1 MKEDKKYH
9 IGHRKRLRN
18 RYIENGIDALAEH
31 EILELLLFYAMPRID
46 TKPMAHRLID
56 EYGSLESVL
65 NASFDSLK
73 KHGFTD
79 TAAVLVKLHYDIESW
94 MEKNKIAGKTVDDY
108 NKAGHLAVQEFDGAA
123 TEKLIMLMLDSGDK
137 VLGISTVC
145 EGGFSNTAVNM
156 RSIVEVCFEKKAAKV
171 ILAHNHPSGDIRPSA
186 EDYVTTSA
194 IENLLSGVG
203 IELAEHYV
211 VADGTFFGIKHHCN
225 I

>member
-79 TAAVLVKLHYDIESW
+79 TAAVRR
-94 MEKNKIAGKTVDDY
+94 
-108 NKAGHLAVQEFDGAA
+108 F
-123 TEKLIMLMLDSGDK
+123 
-137 VLGISTVC
+137 
-145 EGGFSNTAVNM
+145 
-156 RSIVEVCFEKKAAKV
+156 
-171 ILAHNHPSGDIRPSA
+171 
-186 EDYVTTSA
+186 
-194 IENLLSGVG
+194 
-203 IELAEHYV
+203 
-211 VADGTFFGIKHHCN
+211 
-225 I
+225 